1 MSAPTRLLDPT
12 TWDSRRFDGAWHP
25 SANTRPVVEPATG
38 DHLARVALA
47 SPDDV
52 AAAASA
58 AAKAQIAWA
67 ATPFNERAAVLRRA
81 GALFEAHAE
90 EIHVWLTRESGAV
103 PMKAGFETHV
113 AAAECHEAAALAS
126 GPIGELLPSEQPRLS
141 AVRRVPSGVV
151 GVIAPFNAP
160 LILAIRSVA
169 PALAVGNAVVLK
181 PDPRTA
187 VSGGVVIARVF
198 EEAGLPA
205 GVLQLVP
212 GGPETGRAIVEDPA
226 IRVVSFTGSTK
237 AGREVAQ
244 HSGKLLKRVHLELGG
259 NSALVILEDAD
270 VEQAASAAAF
280 GSFFHQG
287 QICMT
292 TGRHLVHEKLHD
304 DFVEALRAK
313 AAGMKVGDPH
323 LEQVD
328 LGPVIDE
335 GQRNKIHALVQA
347 GGTLATGG
355 NYENLFYRPTV
366 LTDLNEK
373 TPAWQEEIFGPVAPV
388 RSFQNPEEAVKLA
401 ANSEYG
407 LSLGIITGDV
417 MRAWDLAE
425 RIPTGIVHIND
436 QTVSDEAQ
444 APFGG
449 VRASGTGARFG
460 GRAANLEAFTETRWI
475 TMQARPGPYP
485 W

>member
-1 MSAPTRLLDPT
+1 MSALNRLLDPT
-12 TWDSRRFDGAWHP
+12 TWDSRRFDGAWRP
-25 SANTRPVVEPATG
+25 SANTVPVVEPATG

-47 SPDDV
+47 SPEDIAE
-52 AAAASA
+52 AAEAATR
-58 AAKAQIAWA
+58 AQTAWA
-67 ATPFNERAAVLRRA
+67 AKPFNERAAVLRHA
-81 GALFEAHAE
+81 GDLFEQYAE
-90 EIHVWLTRESGAV
+90 EIHEWLIRESGAV

-141 AVRRVPSGVV
+141 AVRRVPAGVV

-187 VSGGVVIARVF
+187 VSGGVVIARIL
-198 EEAGLPA
+198 EEAGLPP
-205 GVLQLVP
+205 GVLQLTP
-212 GGPETGRAIVEDPA
+212 GGPETGRAMVGDPN
-226 IRVVSFTGSTK
+226 IRVISFTGSTR

-244 HSGKLLKRVHLELGG
+244 QAGRGLKRVHLELGG
-259 NSALVILEDAD
+259 NSALIVLEDAD
-270 VEQAASAAAF
+270 IDQAASAAAF

-292 TGRHLVHEKLHD
+292 TGRHLVHERLHD

-313 AAGMKVGDPH
+313 AAAMKVGDPH
-323 LEQVD
+323 VDQVD

-335 GQRNKIHALVQA
+335 GQRDKIHALVRV
-347 GGTLATGG
+347 GGTVATGG
-355 NYENLFYRPTV
+355 EYEGLFYRPTV
-366 LTDLNEK
+366 LTNLDDG
-373 TPAWQEEIFGPVAPV
+373 TPAWREEIFGPVAPV
-388 RSFQNPEEAVKLA
+388 RPFKNPEEAVRLA

-436 QTVSDEAQ
+436 QTVGDEAH

-460 GRAANLEAFTETRWI
+460 GRAANLEAFTETRWTTI
-475 TMQARPGPYP
+475 QAGPGPYP